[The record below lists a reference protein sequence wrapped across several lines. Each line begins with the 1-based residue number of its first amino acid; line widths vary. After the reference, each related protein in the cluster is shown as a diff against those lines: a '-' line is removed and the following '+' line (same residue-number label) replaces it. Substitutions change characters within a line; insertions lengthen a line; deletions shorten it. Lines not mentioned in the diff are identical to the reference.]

1 MRHQREVV
9 EKPGNMISHWPGKRL
24 LKKGTLVKTVDTP
37 ERSNKIRTVY

>member
-24 LKKGTLVKTVDTP
+24 LKKGTLVKTVG
-37 ERSNKIRTVY
+37 EMLQKGQIR

>member
-24 LKKGTLVKTVDTP
+24 LKKGTLVKTV
-37 ERSNKIRTVY
+37 ECSRKVK